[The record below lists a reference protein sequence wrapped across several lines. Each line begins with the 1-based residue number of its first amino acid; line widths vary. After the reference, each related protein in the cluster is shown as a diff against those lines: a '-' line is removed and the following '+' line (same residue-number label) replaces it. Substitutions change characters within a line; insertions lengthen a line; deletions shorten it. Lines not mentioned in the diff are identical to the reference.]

1 MDANGLHQKTFL
13 LLLVLVTLAFA
24 GVLLPFFNAVFWA
37 MVLAIVFLPLQERL
51 LRRLRPRRNL
61 AALLTLAACV
71 LVVILP
77 LALVIS
83 LLVHEA
89 TLAYEAIQGGRV
101 NIDDWLRQGIGALPD
116 SLARLLS
123 RHGYADLDS
132 LGDKLARL
140 ATQGSRYI
148 TGQAVAIGQNTLSFL
163 TSLLLMLYLLFF
175 LLRDGAGIA
184 LHIRKALPL
193 QATYKQRLLEKFTAV
208 VRATIKGNFVVAGLQ
223 GALGGIIFAVLGI
236 QGAALWGAV
245 MAFLS
250 LLPAIGAALV
260 WGPAALVFLLTGEIG
275 KGVTLILFGMGV
287 IGLIDNLLRPL
298 LVGKDTRM
306 PDYVVL
312 VSTLGGLALFG
323 PSGFIIGPVIAAL
336 FISTWDLFASA
347 SEQSTS
353 GS

>member
-1 MDANGLHQKTFL
+1 MDANGLQQRAFL
-13 LLLVLVTLAFA
+13 LLLVLVTAAFA
-24 GVLLPFFNAVFWA
+24 WILLPFFNAVFWA

-51 LRRLRPRRNL
+51 RRHLGPRRNL
-61 AALLTLAACV
+61 AALLTLGACV

-89 TLAYEAIQGGRV
+89 TQAYEAIQSGRL
-101 NIDDWLRQGIGALPD
+101 NIDAWLRQGIAALPD

-148 TGQAVAIGQNTLSFL
+148 TGQAVAIGQNTVSFL
-163 TSLLLMLYLLFF
+163 TSVLLMLYLLFF
-175 LLRDGAGIA
+175 LLRDGTVIA
-184 LHIRKALPL
+184 SRIRTALPL
-193 QATYKQRLLEKFTAV
+193 ATMHKQRLLEKFTAV
-208 VRATIKGNFVVAGLQ
+208 VRATLKGNFVVAGLQ
-223 GALGGIIFAVLGI
+223 GALGGLIFALLGI

-260 WGPAALVFLLTGEIG
+260 WGPAALVFLLTGEMG
-275 KGVTLILFGMGV
+275 KGVVLIVFGMGV

-336 FISTWDLFASA
+336 FLSTWDLFASA
-347 SEQSTS
+347 SESPS
-353 GS
+353 AGP